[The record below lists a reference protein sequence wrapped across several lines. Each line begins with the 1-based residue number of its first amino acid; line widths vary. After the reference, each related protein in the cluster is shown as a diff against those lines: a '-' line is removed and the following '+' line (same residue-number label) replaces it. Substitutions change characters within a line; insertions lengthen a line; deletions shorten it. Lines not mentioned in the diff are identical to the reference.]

1 MTVEII
7 LDGRL
12 MTDRAALHD
21 CLAEKFAFPD
31 YYGRNLDALYD
42 LLAAFPEP
50 VCVTLMNANQ
60 LIAHLGRYGS
70 AFLRTMEDVSRD
82 NARMTFSIFDE
93 NI

>member
-1 MTVEII
+1 MEII

-21 CLAEKFAFPD
+21 CLAEKFSFPD

-42 LLAAFPEP
+42 LLTEYPTE
-50 VCVTLMNANQ
+50 CHVTVLHQQWLLEN
-60 LIAHLGRYGS
+60 LGRYGS
-70 AFLRTMEDVSRD
+70 SFLQTLEDACRN
-82 NARMTFSIFDE
+82 NAHMSFSILDE